1 MSKKTFK
8 KSEGTSLVSII
19 GHCYRIFINRHRRK
33 EYQRRNQFFGCR
45 FKYVNSLFLETD
57 PKLIETT
64 FQNFL
69 KHPNIAVILVTQY
82 VAENYLRHI
91 INQYDSILPTILEIP
106 SKEYPYEA
114 KKDTIIQRAHRLLYG
129 TDIQ

>member
-19 GHCYRIFINRHRRK
+19 GDEDTVTGFLLTGIGEKNIKGETNFL
-33 EYQRRNQFFGCR
+33 
-45 FKYVNSLFLETD
+45 YVNSLFLETD
-57 PKLIETT
+57 PKLIEAT

-69 KHPNIAVILVTQY
+69 KHPNIAVILVTQF

-91 INQYDSILPTILEIP
+91 INQYDAILPTILEIP